1 MILHKSVQAKLVNDK
16 EKEFF
21 GRICRERERA
31 QQISSSST
39 AAAAVVVVAETTTT
53 KTTMNGGSF
62 SKLHKKTGYVVSEN
76 SYKRHSFAVQ
86 RRCRR

>member
-31 QQISSSST
+31 QQIST
-39 AAAAVVVVAETTTT
+39 AAAAVVVEVAETTTT
-53 KTTMNGGSF
+53 KRDNDEWGVIF
-62 SKLHKKTGYVVSEN
+62 
-76 SYKRHSFAVQ
+76 
-86 RRCRR
+86 